1 MIKIKRIDKSVNLP
15 SYAHEGDAGMDL
27 YSAEELVLKPGE
39 RRTVKTGIKMAIPKG
54 YVGLVWDKSGIAS
67 NHGIKTMAGVVDSGY
82 RGEVCVVLK
91 NLGDNDFKIEKNS
104 KIAQMLIQPV
114 ESRKIVEV
122 KELDE
127 TARGAGAWGSTGL
140 K

>member
-1 MIKIKRIDKSVNLP
+1 MIKVKKIDASAKLP

-27 YSAEELVLKPGE
+27 YSAEEFVLKPGE
-39 RRTVKTGIKMAIPKG
+39 RKTVRTGIQMAIPKG
-54 YVGLVWDKSGIAS
+54 FVGLVWDKSGLAS
-67 NHGIKTMAGVVDSGY
+67 NHGIKTMAGVVDSSY

-91 NLGDNDFKIEKNS
+91 NLGEKEFKVEKNT

-122 KELDE
+122 DELDQ
-127 TARGAGAWGSTGL
+127 TSRGKGAWGSTGL